1 MNLFRL
7 ETIGAIDGLGVRE
20 EAIPVPSAGEVLIR
34 VKASALNFRD
44 LAIVLG
50 KSPFAVRAGVV
61 PVSDA
66 AGEVEAVGPDVSTL
80 KAGDR
85 VVSRFFPTWY
95 GGPRIPNPDMYGTDR
110 DGWLTEYKVVRAEA
124 LSLAPSSLTFEE
136 AASLPCA
143 AVTGWSALAGV
154 RAGDTVLTQGSGG
167 VSLFALQL
175 AKLLGARVIATTSS
189 AQNGE
194 RLKSL
199 GADAVVDYV
208 ETPQWAAAVRAL
220 TARRGVDRV
229 VDVGGPGTLAE
240 SLKAVA
246 YGGEVALVGA
256 LGESKAGLDFM
267 GLFMSQATLR
277 CISVGSRVD
286 VEAMNRA
293 VDAHAMRPV
302 IDRVFSFAEAKSAFA
317 HYAGGKVFGK
327 IVIRH

>member
-1 MNLFRL
+1 MHIYRL
-7 ETIGAIDGLGVRE
+7 ETTGSLDGLVARE
-20 EAIPVPSAGEVLIR
+20 EAPPVPSAGEVLIR

-44 LAIVLG
+44 LAILLG
-50 KSPFAVRAGVV
+50 KSPFPVRAGVV

-80 KAGDR
+80 KVGDR

-95 GGPRIPNPDMYGTDR
+95 GGPRTPNPDMYGSDR
-110 DGWLTEYKVVRAEA
+110 DGWLTEHKVVRAEA

-189 AQNGE
+189 ARNAE
-194 RLKSL
+194 RLKPL

-208 ETPQWAAAVRAL
+208 ENPQWAGAVRTL
-220 TARRGVDRV
+220 TAGRGVDRIV
-229 VDVGGPGTLAE
+229 EVGGPGTLAQ
-240 SLKAVA
+240 SVKAVA
-246 YGGEVALVGA
+246 YGGEISLVGVLAGAEGGIDFMTMFLTQATSRPMVVGGRVYPGA
-256 LGESKAGLDFM
+256 LGGVVN
-267 GLFMSQATLR
+267 T
-277 CISVGSRVD
+277 
-286 VEAMNRA
+286 
-293 VDAHAMRPV
+293 
-302 IDRVFSFAEAKSAFA
+302 
-317 HYAGGKVFGK
+317 
-327 IVIRH
+327 

>member
-1 MNLFRL
+1 MHLYRL
-7 ETIGAIDGLGVRE
+7 DTIGNLNGLRARE
-20 EAIPVPSAGEVLIR
+20 EAMPVPSAGEVLIR
-34 VKASALNFRD
+34 VRATPPNFRD
-44 LAIVLG
+44 LAILLG
-50 KSPFAVRAGVV
+50 KAPFPVRAGVV
-61 PVSDA
+61 PISDA
-66 AGEVEAVGPDVSTL
+66 GGEVEAVGPDVSTL
-80 KAGDR
+80 KVGDR

-95 GGPRIPNPDMYGTDR
+95 GGPRTPTPDMYGSDR

-175 AKLLGARVIATTSS
+175 AKLLGARVIVTTSS
-189 AQNGE
+189 ARNGE

-208 ETPQWAAAVRAL
+208 ENPHWAEAVRAL
-220 TARRGVDRV
+220 TAGRGVDRV
-229 VDVGGPGTLAE
+229 VDGGGRGTLAE

-256 LGESKAGLDFM
+256 LAESKAGLDFM

-302 IDRVFSFAEAKSAFA
+302 IDRVFPFAEGKSAFA
-317 HYAGGKVFGK
+317 HYAGGKVFRK
-327 IVIRH
+327 MAIRH